1 MWSRNHLDSK
11 LVGVTQDH
19 PLWWVSTTRNHQPGP
34 IREGNRT
41 QSPSYLF
48 CSGTSPTVYDL
59 LEGQATSDL
68 QTTVAITPGCNG
80 CYQGRTTPTL
90 MNLMGRG
97 FYHLWWPSST
107 TNPRSKACHTPSGIV
122 EGPPGQDTTPKV
134 CKQWPQRQDSEHAND
149 LLGNVEGTSRLFVE
163 ICGLTVHTNTPGCNP
178 IQLIP
183 VPSRYWW

>member
-1 MWSRNHLDSK
+1 MSSNHLDSK

-68 QTTVAITPGCNG
+68 QTTVVITTECNG
-80 CYQGRTTPTL
+80 CYRSDYANHEPRWGGDFTI
-90 MNLMGRG
+90 
-97 FYHLWWPSST
+97 YDDHLA
-107 TNPRSKACHTPSGIV
+107 RHTPAVKHATPLVVSWSDHQDKT
-122 EGPPGQDTTPKV
+122 PPLRFASSDLKDRTPNI
-134 CKQWPQRQDSEHAND
+134 PM
-149 LLGNVEGTSRLFVE
+149 TS
-163 ICGLTVHTNTPGCNP
+163 
-178 IQLIP
+178 
-183 VPSRYWW
+183 